1 MDDDELFDLLTSIE
15 EDVPIQDK
23 PGRFERE
30 ASELDPGVFGRA
42 SLLVAAGEHWQM
54 RGEYDEARRCFQQA
68 VEDGGESRSDPIA
81 NLLSVALDE
90 GDESAVQGY
99 DSELRQLARHDDVS
113 STTCHLVA
121 EAYEQHG
128 HLRLAL
134 RWCNIPFTHDEP
146 EDDAFD
152 HLLLMA
158 RRRVRAALGLAPD
171 QLDELVADR

>member
-1 MDDDELFDLLTSIE
+1 MDDDELLDLLTSIE
-15 EDVPIQDK
+15 EQVPTEEK
-23 PGRFERE
+23 PGWFERE
-30 ASELDPGVFGRA
+30 ASELDPGEFGRA

-54 RGEYDEARRCFQQA
+54 RGAYDDARRCFLLA
-68 VEDGGESRSDPIA
+68 LEDGGESRSDPIA

-90 GDESAVQGY
+90 GDESAVHEY
-99 DSELRQLARHDDVS
+99 DAELRQLARHDAVS
-113 STTCHLVA
+113 SSSCHLVA

-128 HLRLAL
+128 HPRLAL

-146 EDDAFD
+146 EDDPID

-171 QLDELVADR
+171 QLDELVAER